1 MRSVRTSLLEIET
14 VKVKLIFCVIQK
26 SRSATASIIYFYYT
40 VLLYGI
46 CRYSVNITA
55 ATIPYKFILKTKFSK
70 RCNSC
75 PGCLNNT
82 KFCSQTDLSTK
93 ILILS
98 TISAEY
104 ADKRCMDKNNSDQR
118 IDWDSYFLLVCIF
131 LAEIH
136 TLQINWYKTR
146 PTLLNKLGL
155 IVP

>member
-14 VKVKLIFCVIQK
+14 VKVKLIFCVLQK

-40 VLLYGI
+40 VHLYGI
-46 CRYSVNITA
+46 CRCSVNITT

-118 IDWDSYFLLVCIF
+118 IDCDSYFLLVCI
-131 LAEIH
+131 LLREIH
-136 TLQINWYKTR
+136 TLINWYKPR
-146 PTLLNKLGL
+146 PTLLHKLGL